1 MGTMDPWSD
10 RERSGAGLV
19 ASRRSI
25 PRAACRRAGT
35 LAAAGVLAGVVP
47 LLTPIDAMAQAWAT
61 EVGVGSQLELT
72 SNAALGEADG
82 RGDTILSVRPHI
94 RLFREGGQFKLSG
107 SASLDGIVYLN
118 HTQSDRLQP
127 QADLT
132 ASLKV
137 VPRLLFLDADLRA
150 FQTNVDPFGARQEAG
165 STSENSVTTVVAR
178 VTPRIE
184 GTAGEHLRYLVRSDN
199 AWLNEGG
206 ATASV
211 VGSTSE
217 GYFGEHSAFIER
229 DPAPGGWRLE
239 AQRSDT
245 RYRNSTLLPLVI
257 DTARATV
264 LYSPGAD
271 IRLGVH
277 TGYERTSFDEN
288 GVIYGA
294 EVKWEP
300 SPRTVLSAFG
310 ERRFFG
316 SSWRLAFDHRTPAFA
331 WNILSSRTLE
341 TSAQTQVDLPP
352 TNNVAALLDGMF
364 TTRFPDPV
372 ERARAVQDF
381 ITSRGL
387 PTSTLQPIALRQQ
400 QLSILNLNLATVA
413 LIGVRNTVSL
423 SGYHSRRQDA
433 LDASVIPSG
442 GSPTNNTQ
450 VGASVALTHQLTP
463 SHNLTASAD
472 WSRITAAA
480 EFGGERTTQAGVRL
494 QVNIRPAPRTTLA
507 VGARYRVLDSNS
519 SVNGNEE
526 AVFVGLDHR
535 F

>member
-1 MGTMDPWSD
+1 V
-10 RERSGAGLV
+10 AGL
-19 ASRRSI
+19 
-25 PRAACRRAGT
+25 
-35 LAAAGVLAGVVP
+35 LAGAA
-47 LLTPIDAMAQAWAT
+47 LLMMPIDAAAQVWAT
-61 EVGVGSQLELT
+61 EIGVGSQLELT
-72 SNAALGEADG
+72 SNAALGEAGG

-94 RLFREGGQFKLSG
+94 SLFREGAQFKVSG

-150 FQTNVDPFGARQEAG
+150 YQTNVNPFGARQEPG
-165 STSENSVTTVVAR
+165 STSENSVTGVTAR

-184 GTAGEHLRYLVRSDN
+184 GTAGEHLRYLVRSSN
-199 AWLNEGG
+199 AWLNESG
-206 ATASV
+206 ATATI

-217 GYFGEHSAFIER
+217 GYFGQHSAFIER
-229 DPAPGGWRLE
+229 DPVPGGWRLE
-239 AQRSDT
+239 AQRSET
-245 RYRNSTLLPLVI
+245 RYRDSTLQPLVI

-264 LYSPGAD
+264 LYAPGAD
-271 IRLGVH
+271 IRLGLH
-277 TGYERTSFDEN
+277 AGYERTSFDEN
-288 GVIYGA
+288 GAIYGIDA
-294 EVKWEP
+294 KWQP
-300 SPRTVLSAFG
+300 SPRTQLSAFG
-310 ERRFFG
+310 EHRFFG
-316 SSWRLAFDHRTPAFA
+316 SSWRLAFDHRTPLFA

-341 TSAQTQVDLPP
+341 TSTQSQIDLPP
-352 TNNVAALLDGMF
+352 TSNLAALLDGMF
-364 TTRFPDPV
+364 SARFPDPA

-400 QLSILNLNLATVA
+400 QLGILNLNLATVS

-433 LDASVIPSG
+433 LDPSVIPSG
-442 GSPTNNTQ
+442 GAATNNTQ
-450 VGASVALTHQLTP
+450 IGASAALTHQLTP
-463 SHNLTASAD
+463 SNSLVASAD
-472 WSRITAAA
+472 WSRITAPE
-480 EFGGERTTQAGVRL
+480 EFGGDRTTQKTVRL
-494 QVNIRPAPRTTLA
+494 QVNLRPAPRTIL
-507 VGARYRVLDSNS
+507 VFGARYRVLDSNT
-519 SVNGNEE
+519 SVSGNEE